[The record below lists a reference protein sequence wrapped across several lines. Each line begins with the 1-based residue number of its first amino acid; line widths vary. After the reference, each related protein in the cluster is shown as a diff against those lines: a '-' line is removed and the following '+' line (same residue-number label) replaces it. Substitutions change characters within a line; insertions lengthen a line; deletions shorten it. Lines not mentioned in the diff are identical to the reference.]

1 MTSLQKKWGGDYI
14 FLDHYTE
21 SAERLIHAFKAMAC
35 ILKVIL
41 VYAQDQSSTQESIG
55 GFRDALPSYLRK
67 WDKELILFK
76 SLWELNEPQR
86 TAKMTKLD
94 DAWESAHNYK
104 VQ

>member
-1 MTSLQKKWGGDYI
+1 MASLQKKWGGDYI
-14 FLDHYTE
+14 FLDHYPE
-21 SAERLIHAFKAMAC
+21 SAEWLIHVFKAMAC

-41 VYAQDQSSTQESIG
+41 VYAQDQSSMQDSIG

-67 WDKELILFK
+67 WDKELTSFK
-76 SLWELNEPQR
+76 SLLRTYKPQR

-94 DAWESAHNYK
+94 DAQESAHNYE